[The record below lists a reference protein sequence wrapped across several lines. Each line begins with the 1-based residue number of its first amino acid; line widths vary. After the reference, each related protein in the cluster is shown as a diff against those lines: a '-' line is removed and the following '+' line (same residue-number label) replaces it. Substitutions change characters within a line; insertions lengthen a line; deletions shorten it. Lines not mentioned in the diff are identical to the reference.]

1 MNENELNIGVLI
13 ERKKYCILMK
23 KYFKKEI
30 ILSSSSEDEKT
41 EETIKKDTEID
52 EEIKEEMVNFTKM
65 NNPIH
70 LCF

>member
-1 MNENELNIGVLI
+1 MNFN
-13 ERKKYCILMK
+13 
-23 KYFKKEI
+23 FKKEI

-65 NNPIH
+65 NNNS
-70 LCF
+70 